1 MECVIPSQRERAA
14 FFAAACQHVV
24 EAIQQTVETPQEIL
38 ETSQQAV
45 ETPQEILETSQHT
58 EQPSQQPKQPSQHT
72 TENNEEWTRRFCDL
86 LALHSY
92 VLGSPVIE

>member
-38 ETSQQAV
+38 ETSQQ
-45 ETPQEILETSQHT
+45 
-58 EQPSQQPKQPSQHT
+58 PKQPSQHT
-72 TENNEEWTRRFCDL
+72 TEKDEEWTRRFCDL

>member
-24 EAIQQTVETPQEIL
+24 EAIQQTVETPQEIS
-38 ETSQQAV
+38 ETSQQ
-45 ETPQEILETSQHT
+45 P
-58 EQPSQQPKQPSQHT
+58 EQPSQQPEQPSQYT
-72 TENNEEWTRRFCDL
+72 TEKDEEWTRRFCDL

>member
-38 ETSQQAV
+38 ETSQQ
-45 ETPQEILETSQHT
+45 P
-58 EQPSQQPKQPSQHT
+58 EQPSQYT
-72 TENNEEWTRRFCDL
+72 TEKDEEWTRRFCDL

>member
-38 ETSQQAV
+38 ETSQQP
-45 ETPQEILETSQHT
+45 E
-58 EQPSQQPKQPSQHT
+58 QPSQHT
-72 TENNEEWTRRFCDL
+72 TEKDEEWTRRFCDL

>member
-14 FFAAACQHVV
+14 FFAAACQYVV
-24 EAIQQTVETPQEIL
+24 EAIQQTVGTPQEIS

-45 ETPQEILETSQHT
+45 ETPQEILETSQ
-58 EQPSQQPKQPSQHT
+58 QPEQPSQHT
-72 TENNEEWTRRFCDL
+72 TEKDEEWTRRFCDL